1 MFDAPG
7 FFESGDKNLVHV
19 SHVATFSGNL
29 VLAAPHRLTEYFLRP
44 YIVGGATLM
53 LVRTT
58 TSLSVFDVST
68 VRPAFDVGVGVVGV
82 RDQQGRRQRRHPAVS
97 EHRRRQR
104 LGRSVLRRR
113 AFVVLARDHGRGD
126 SVLMVMIRRRS
137 FCLLLLLL
145 IAAVPLRSEETLR
158 ITPFLSGNR
167 VVVSFELNDAYTEAV
182 REAIASG
189 LRTTFTYQLE
199 LRTPA
204 WIDRTVGTTIV
215 ATTDQYDN
223 LTRRHTLT
231 RTVDGRVEDV
241 LVTEDDAV
249 VKIWLTKWTRVP
261 VADTA
266 RLDPARDYYVRVTTR
281 TRPLGGSFLGLTKTV
296 IGQVK
301 FTFVP

>member
-1 MFDAPG
+1 MR
-7 FFESGDKNLVHV
+7 LTMR
-19 SHVATFSGNL
+19 TFS
-29 VLAAPHRLTEYFLRP
+29 VW
-44 YIVGGATLM
+44 
-53 LVRTT
+53 
-58 TSLSVFDVST
+58 
-68 VRPAFDVGVGVVGV
+68 VV
-82 RDQQGRRQRRHPAVS
+82 
-97 EHRRRQR
+97 
-104 LGRSVLRRR
+104 
-113 AFVVLARDHGRGD
+113 
-126 SVLMVMIRRRS
+126 
-137 FCLLLLLL
+137 LLLL
-145 IAAVPLRSEETLR
+145 AGTVVRSQETLK
-158 ITPFLSGNR
+158 ITPFITDSR
-167 VVVSFELNDAYTEAV
+167 VVVSFELNDAYTDAV
-182 REAIASG
+182 RDAIASG
-189 LRTTFTYQLE
+189 LRTTFSYQLE

-249 VKIWLTKWTRVP
+249 VKTWLTKWTRVP

>member
-1 MFDAPG
+1 MRVM
-7 FFESGDKNLVHV
+7 LR
-19 SHVATFSGNL
+19 TFSLL
-29 VLAAPHRLTEYFLRP
+29 VIL
-44 YIVGGATLM
+44 
-53 LVRTT
+53 LVPAG
-58 TSLSVFDVST
+58 VA
-68 VRPAFDVGVGVVGV
+68 VRA
-82 RDQQGRRQRRHPAVS
+82 Q
-97 EHRRRQR
+97 
-104 LGRSVLRRR
+104 
-113 AFVVLARDHGRGD
+113 
-126 SVLMVMIRRRS
+126 
-137 FCLLLLLL
+137 
-145 IAAVPLRSEETLR
+145 ETLR
-158 ITPFLSGNR
+158 ITPFITDNR
-167 VVVSFELNDAYTEAV
+167 VVVSFELDDAYSESV
-182 REAIASG
+182 RDAIASG
-189 LRTTFTYQLE
+189 LRTTVTYQLE

-281 TRPLGGSFLGLTKTV
+281 TRPLGGSFLGLTKT
-296 IGQVK
+296 ITGQVK